1 MTHLHSRLFLL
12 LFGLALS
19 ACVSNP
25 ITGRQQAMV
34 VSDDQAA
41 IESSKSYNQL
51 IGEAGKNKTLD
62 EDPAQLARIKAIT
75 DPLVR
80 EAIALR
86 PNTGAWSWDVH
97 VLQSDEVNAWC
108 MAGGKM
114 AIYTGLLSKLNPS
127 DDEIAAVMGHE
138 ISHALLS
145 HQAEKLSRTRMQ
157 QVGVSAGVLAGT
169 LFGMNLSGL
178 APIANSVADVG
189 LQLPNSREAET
200 EADTVGLQLAAK
212 AGYNPEAAVT
222 LWTKMLQVEGASVP
236 EWLSTH
242 PDTRTRLAH
251 VKDEASKLMPVY
263 EEALKARGARN

>member
-1 MTHLHSRLFLL
+1 
-12 LFGLALS
+12 
-19 ACVSNP
+19 
-25 ITGRQQAMV
+25 MV
-34 VSDDQAA
+34 VSDEQAA
-41 IESSKSYNQL
+41 AESSQSYAQL
-51 IGEAGKNKTLD
+51 IGEAVKNQTLD
-62 EDPAQLARIKAIT
+62 EDPVQLSRVKSIT

-86 PNTGAWSWDVH
+86 PSSGAWKWDVH
-97 VLQSDEVNAWC
+97 ILKSDEVNAWC

-114 AIYTGLLSKLNPS
+114 AIYTGLLAKLNPT

-169 LFGMNLSGL
+169 LFGVNLSGL
-178 APIANSVADVG
+178 APMANSVADVG

-200 EADTVGLQLAAK
+200 EADTVGLKLAAK
-212 AGYNPEAAVT
+212 AGYNPESAVS

-242 PDTRTRLAH
+242 PDIQSRLAH
-251 VKDEASKLMPVY
+251 VKQEAQKLMPVY
-263 EEALKARGARN
+263 EEALKARQAAH